1 MRRIEGPETLRR
13 RGERRRIEGSRVLMK
28 REMRRIEGSRGLR
41 GGREEA
47 KRGVQ
52 RPLEEGEVPGY
63 SPP

>member
-1 MRRIEGPETLRR
+1 
-13 RGERRRIEGSRVLMK
+13 
-28 REMRRIEGSRGLR
+28 MRRIEGSRGLR